1 MVDQHMIDVE
11 IANTLEKIQSVDP
24 LRYGHWYSKLYAP
37 HGDEANW
44 NLSTLVYLNNILK
57 EHDADIS

>member
-1 MVDQHMIDVE
+1 MVAQHTLDIE
-11 IANTLEKIQSVDP
+11 IAETLERIQSVDP

-44 NLSTLVYLNNILK
+44 NLTTLVHLNNILK
-57 EHDADIS
+57 EHEQI

>member
-11 IANTLEKIQSVDP
+11 IADTLEKIQSVDP
-24 LRYGHWYSKLYAP
+24 LRYGYWYSKLYAP

-44 NLSTLVYLNNILK
+44 NLTTLAHLNNLLK
-57 EHDADIS
+57 GVTG

>member
-1 MVDQHMIDVE
+1 MVAQHILDIE
-11 IANTLEKIQSVDP
+11 IAETLERIQSVDP

-44 NLSTLVYLNNILK
+44 NLTTLVHLNNILRDH
-57 EHDADIS
+57 EQI